1 MPHGSGAR
9 RDLLSAA
16 GLGLVA
22 VVYLAAGRSYP
33 LDTLAAPGPGV
44 FPLAAGALALLLAVG
59 QIAGA
64 VVRRQDAGAE
74 PPQSTSRRDLASMVV
89 LLVAYAAAVGTVG
102 FLMSSLVLV
111 ALASRLLGARGWRRP
126 VALAVGVTAVAWVI
140 FVAWLGVPLPA
151 GLLR

>member
-22 VVYLAAGRSYP
+22 VVYLAASRSYP

-64 VVRRQDAGAE
+64 LGRRQDAGAE
-74 PPQSTSRRDLASMVV
+74 PPQSTNRRTVSERAIGSERGWAVSDARGRDLASMVV

-102 FLMSSLVLV
+102 FL
-111 ALASRLLGARGWRRP
+111 AS
-126 VALAVGVTAVAWVI
+126 
-140 FVAWLGVPLPA
+140 
-151 GLLR
+151 